1 MTYGMCWY
9 KAFSLSCV
17 VHLLCG
23 ILLVAV
29 LGNIDSQPLPERQML
44 IELTAVEGSSS
55 QSSEPA
61 PAPVVSPASPAASP
75 EETQAKPVVSRPAVS
90 SVDRQ
95 VAVPRAGHALAGSES
110 PLVTAAVAG
119 VAGGVGESTAA
130 EPVAG
135 LGSGR
140 AAAKAPGGGELDSI
154 INAFLQQIEKR
165 KDYPYMAR
173 RRGQEGTVTVAVRL
187 NEVGELASV
196 QVLRSSGVAALD
208 EAALALV
215 RKVCPFTHN
224 TGQMIAMN
232 IPIDYQI
239 E

>member
-17 VHLLCG
+17 AHLLCG

-29 LGNIDSQPLPERQML
+29 LGNIESQPLPERQMV

-61 PAPVVSPASPAASP
+61 PAVSPASPAASP

-90 SVDRQ
+90 PVDRQ
-95 VAVPRAGHALAGSES
+95 VAVPRAGHVLAGSES
-110 PLVTAAVAG
+110 AVVTAAVAG
-119 VAGGVGESTAA
+119 GAGGSGKSTAA
-130 EPVAG
+130 EPAA
-135 LGSGR
+135 GSGSER
-140 AAAKAPGGGELDSI
+140 TAARAPGGGELDSI

-173 RRGQEGTVTVAVRL
+173 RRGQVGTVTVAVRL

>member
-44 IELTAVEGSSS
+44 IELTAVEGNSS

-61 PAPVVSPASPAASP
+61 PAVSPASP

-110 PLVTAAVAG
+110 PVVTAAVAG

>member
-17 VHLLCG
+17 AHLLCG

-29 LGNIDSQPLPERQML
+29 LGNIESQPLPERQML

-55 QSSEPA
+55 QNSESA
-61 PAPVVSPASPAASP
+61 PAVSPARPAASP

-90 SVDRQ
+90 PVDRQ

-110 PLVTAAVAG
+110 PVVTAAVAG

-140 AAAKAPGGGELDSI
+140 AAARAPGGGELDSI

>member
-61 PAPVVSPASPAASP
+61 PAVSPASP
-75 EETQAKPVVSRPAVS
+75 EETQAKPAVSRPAVS
-90 SVDRQ
+90 PVDRQ

-110 PLVTAAVAG
+110 PVVTAAVAG
-119 VAGGVGESTAA
+119 VAGGSGESTAA
-130 EPVAG
+130 KPGAG
-135 LGSGR
+135 LGSER

-173 RRGQEGTVTVAVRL
+173 RRGQEGTVTVTVRL

>member
-61 PAPVVSPASPAASP
+61 PAVSPASP

-110 PLVTAAVAG
+110 PVVTAAVAG
-119 VAGGVGESTAA
+119 VAGGVGKSTAA